1 MKRFLQPTLI
11 GIATMLLGACT
22 NIDCP
27 LDNVVMMQ
35 CGIYDAETEQPLTLP
50 VEWALSVKP
59 ADRDTILLNRA
70 YGTESFLL
78 PLKEG
83 EEKDTLL
90 FFLAPI
96 SYDTGNTGEEE
107 GTQEGEGTENQ
118 PAATSI
124 EPDTLFVNHIG
135 TPHFESVDCPASVFH
150 NITEAATKANPK
162 NQLRWTLDRVKLVR
176 TTVNYDDIE
185 NLRIYLRTT
194 DNQ

>member
-1 MKRFLQPTLI
+1 MKRLLRPTLI
-11 GIATMLLGACT
+11 SIAAVLLGACT

-59 ADRDTILLNRA
+59 AGRDTILLNRA
-70 YGTESFLL
+70 YGVESFLL

-90 FFLAPI
+90 FFFAPP
-96 SYDTGNTGEEE
+96 SGNMGNTGDEEE
-107 GTQEGEGTENQ
+107 TEEGEGTEN
-118 PAATSI
+118 PPVTESI
-124 EPDTLFVNHIG
+124 VPDTLFVTHTR

-150 NITEAATKANPK
+150 NLTDASTKASPR

-185 NLRIYLRTT
+185 NLRIYLRTS
-194 DNQ
+194 DEQ

>member
-35 CGIYDAETEQPLTLP
+35 CGIYDAET
-50 VEWALSVKP
+50 
-59 ADRDTILLNRA
+59 ILLNRA

-96 SYDTGNTGEEE
+96 SYDTGNTDEEE

-150 NITEAATKANPK
+150 NITEAATKASPK

>member
-1 MKRFLQPTLI
+1 MKRILQPTLI
-11 GIATMLLGACT
+11 GIAAMLLGACT

-59 ADRDTILLNRA
+59 AGRDTILLNRA
-70 YGTESFLL
+70 YGVESFLL

-90 FFLAPI
+90 FFFAPP
-96 SYDTGNTGEEE
+96 STNTGEEE
-107 GTQEGEGTENQ
+107 GTEEGEETEN
-118 PAATSI
+118 PPVTASI
-124 EPDTLFVNHIG
+124 VPDTLFVTHTR

-150 NITEAATKANPK
+150 NITDASTKASPQ
-162 NQLRWTLDRVKLVR
+162 NQLRWTLERVKLVR

-194 DNQ
+194 DEQ